1 MDSVLS
7 VLAMVGCL
15 LFLGW
20 LVGSGK
26 EPVTLAEPGEAPS
39 PERLQAKSG
48 PFDES

>member
-15 LFLGW
+15 LVVGW

-26 EPVTLAEPGEAPS
+26 EPGTLAGPGEDPS
-39 PERLQAKSG
+39 PEHQHAKPG
-48 PFDES
+48 PFEER

>member
-15 LFLGW
+15 LVVGW

-26 EPVTLAEPGEAPS
+26 EPGTLATGEDPS
-39 PERLQAKSG
+39 PEHQQKPG
-48 PFDES
+48 PFEER